1 MGKTHDA
8 SLNPHYDFESPDNL
22 REIAAVEAYDILSDN
37 QTYMAGQEVSSP
49 WGKNQVLKVWME
61 GQTEFCLKR
70 ITINPHSMLSLQRHR
85 ARAEQWFV
93 MEGRLTVILDGKKI
107 TVEKG
112 HDISIPLGSVHCMI
126 NETGEA
132 VVVEEI
138 QKGICREKDN
148 IRLKDF
154 LGRATYPLTS
164 EVELQSYHHYC
175 DVMNS
180 INKA

>member
-1 MGKTHDA
+1 MKTNYNT
-8 SLNPHYDFESPDNL
+8 SLNPHYDFKDSDNI
-22 REIAAVEAYDILSDN
+22 REIEVVESYDISSDP
-37 QTYMAGQEVSSP
+37 QTYSAGQEVLSP

-93 MEGRLTVILDGKKI
+93 MEGRLTVILDGEKI

-132 VVVEEI
+132 VVVHRRHHP
-138 QKGICREKDN
+138 GV
-148 IRLKDF
+148 LHLA
-154 LGRATYPLTS
+154 LGV
-164 EVELQSYHHYC
+164 EVHVVHLHVHLHRVQAVS
-175 DVMNS
+175 
-180 INKA
+180 AAR